1 MKSIKNLFTSLII
14 SLSLPFL
21 FQAVA
26 EELPAQTQSLA
37 EAENSKTAY
46 IADNLFIFLHTGAGK
61 NYRIIGSINA
71 GTEISLTG
79 KVENDFSEIIDDKNR
94 TGWIDSQFVSANPGL
109 RFVIAELNGKL
120 AGYSESGD
128 QLSQELDQAQRNIE
142 QLRSEHNQQAS
153 EIVNLNKQ
161 LLESQSQVK
170 AQDTNVK
177 KEWFFNGAIVLA
189 IGLILGLIIPKLIGS
204 RRSSSMDSWS

>member
-1 MKSIKNLFTSLII
+1 MII